1 MKISFIISS
10 TFKFCSI
17 ESKMNSF
24 AVVFLVASLA
34 FASASILNDERIA
47 GGVDS
52 KPGQQPSYVYLN
64 VLFEEK
70 SQNCGGVLI
79 KPNYVLTSA
88 SCVKE

>member
-1 MKISFIISS
+1 MKIIFIISL

-17 ESKMNSF
+17 ESKMNTF
-24 AVVFLVASLA
+24 VVVLLASLA

-52 KPGQQPSYVYLN
+52 KPGEQPSFVYLT

-70 SQNCGGVLI
+70 TQNCGGVLI
-79 KPNYVLTSA
+79 KPNYVLTAA